1 MRANLVGRSVV
12 SAITQTPASG
22 PFDPLTTPPMSSASI
37 ATCGAALLCWAAA
50 GAAVPVRYSAK
61 AAAAKALAATPDCNL
76 LVVFIPSSLLVSPDV
91 TTGRSAG
98 GEFDN
103 SLV

>member
-1 MRANLVGRSVV
+1 
-12 SAITQTPASG
+12 
-22 PFDPLTTPPMSSASI
+22 
-37 ATCGAALLCWAAA
+37 
-50 GAAVPVRYSAK
+50 
-61 AAAAKALAATPDCNL
+61 L

-103 SLV
+103 SLVLIAVARPGPIEQGWSPPTAIRAWRAGRSGR